1 MRIFDWELC
10 DFNFCCWEVALL
22 WEKRDVLIGKL
33 IEALKWLASGS
44 LCIRGLVAGRSSLV
58 ERDY

>member
-44 LCIRGLVAGRSSLV
+44 L
-58 ERDY
+58 